1 MTFTAPLARRL
12 TPLAA
17 LALRLSLCLALV
29 LAGAWGAAACAAQAG
44 LQPMEICSDAGAR
57 DVIWL
62 DAEGHA
68 APAPGAVDCD
78 ACPDCLAAAAG
89 AVVPRPAPLAD
100 AADTRF
106 DPLWMTARAEMPARP
121 DPVPAA
127 RGPPCAAPVRMIS

>member
-29 LAGAWGAAACAAQAG
+29 MAGVWSTAACAAQAG
-44 LQPMEICSDAGAR
+44 LSPMEICSSAGGTE
-57 DVIWL
+57 VVWL
-62 DAEGHA
+62 DAQGHA
-68 APAPGAVDCD
+68 APAPTPADCD

-89 AVVPRPAPLAD
+89 AVVPRPAKLIR

-106 DPLWMTARAEMPARP
+106 EPLWITAQAEIPARP
-121 DPVPAA
+121 DPAPAA